1 MSVQEKG
8 RTVFTVRPFVFVLK
22 QARSL

>member
-22 QARSL
+22 PARSL

>member
-8 RTVFTVRPFVFVLK
+8 RTAFTMRPFVFVLK
-22 QARSL
+22 PAQSL